1 MLQIK
6 YYQTK
11 VKSNCKQFFPSLII
25 AMLIFGC
32 ASILYQGKY
41 NTIESYEE
49 YLKEHPAF
57 SDSSESLVNIEK
69 LYYEKAKELQS
80 IGAYQYY
87 LKIYPNGIYAH
98 QAKENIE
105 KLSFRYATS
114 EGSMDDLDQFVA
126 TYPKSKWTAD
136 KLEKLYYERAKRD
149 NSIQSFSTYFREFP
163 QGIYQKNAF
172 QSTID
177 AVQHSFFENRDSTF
191 TLDKI
196 KSYSKSILKIS
207 ELLGTSKEEYSLRAF
222 LFESLALHYI
232 RLGMYHEARL
242 AISFAMDNYNRIG
255 SYITIEGDQI
265 RYFFEDSTI
274 KSDFNSGFFDLYS
287 AEKKEVVQLFK
298 RMLAS
303 YYDDLKYFNK
313 IENNVSIVKLFNILS
328 KASSSDDESIT
339 YRKED
344 VIKESDHKFC
354 QYVMDYF
361 TSGKGNSFISNY
373 LYRFDADSTCY
384 SKIKVMMEEDPIDY
398 SAIDALQGVGDCIRD
413 SLVNIIISGESSNSR
428 VHAVLGLAWMKK
440 DSTIL
445 ELLSKQLNKEQDKKV
460 LLSLHFTIEK
470 LKGSDDIEPVLQMLN
485 SKESDLRKMALSLL
499 RYTRNTVPGERYVN
513 ILERGNEKEQ
523 YFGCQIVKRS
533 PYSEEVIKALVPL
546 LGSNDEDVC
555 AEAKETLEHFLPECM
570 SNLIQTLN
578 DKNPDIRE
586 KCISLL
592 SEGSDTTGYQAVIN
606 YYKNEHRGF
615 STNDFEFYKNEVEKE
630 YADEFRRAEL
640 RAIRI
645 GGYVSQSA
653 KQQFIEDVSR
663 KKADQFLGNVYL
675 AFGRM
680 KYKQGVTE
688 IIEHLNDD
696 VIYRYAALALVLYSD
711 MGLVNQIK
719 NRFNASEYISNE
731 KIASAFILAGYG
743 YTDGKDYLL
752 QRLQGKDF
760 DSIINLISMIQP
772 IEAIPI
778 LERLICSREGQLI
791 KGKKV
796 DYNKE
801 SLREICSLLAKLY
814 IKQNI

>member
-1 MLQIK
+1 
-6 YYQTK
+6 
-11 VKSNCKQFFPSLII
+11 
-25 AMLIFGC
+25 
-32 ASILYQGKY
+32 
-41 NTIESYEE
+41 
-49 YLKEHPAF
+49 
-57 SDSSESLVNIEK
+57 
-69 LYYEKAKELQS
+69 
-80 IGAYQYY
+80 
-87 LKIYPNGIYAH
+87 
-98 QAKENIE
+98 
-105 KLSFRYATS
+105 
-114 EGSMDDLDQFVA
+114 
-126 TYPKSKWTAD
+126 
-136 KLEKLYYERAKRD
+136 
-149 NSIQSFSTYFREFP
+149 
-163 QGIYQKNAF
+163 
-172 QSTID
+172 
-177 AVQHSFFENRDSTF
+177 
-191 TLDKI
+191 
-196 KSYSKSILKIS
+196 
-207 ELLGTSKEEYSLRAF
+207 
-222 LFESLALHYI
+222 
-232 RLGMYHEARL
+232 
-242 AISFAMDNYNRIG
+242 
-255 SYITIEGDQI
+255 
-265 RYFFEDSTI
+265 
-274 KSDFNSGFFDLYS
+274 
-287 AEKKEVVQLFK
+287 
-298 RMLAS
+298 
-303 YYDDLKYFNK
+303 
-313 IENNVSIVKLFNILS
+313 
-328 KASSSDDESIT
+328 
-339 YRKED
+339 
-344 VIKESDHKFC
+344 
-354 QYVMDYF
+354 
-361 TSGKGNSFISNY
+361 
-373 LYRFDADSTCY
+373 
-384 SKIKVMMEEDPIDY
+384 
-398 SAIDALQGVGDCIRD
+398 
-413 SLVNIIISGESSNSR
+413 
-428 VHAVLGLAWMKK
+428 
-440 DSTIL
+440 
-445 ELLSKQLNKEQDKKV
+445 
-460 LLSLHFTIEK
+460 
-470 LKGSDDIEPVLQMLN
+470 
-485 SKESDLRKMALSLL
+485 
-499 RYTRNTVPGERYVN
+499 
-513 ILERGNEKEQ
+513 
-523 YFGCQIVKRS
+523 
-533 PYSEEVIKALVPL
+533 
-546 LGSNDEDVC
+546 
-555 AEAKETLEHFLPECM
+555 M

-772 IEAIPI
+772 LEAIPI